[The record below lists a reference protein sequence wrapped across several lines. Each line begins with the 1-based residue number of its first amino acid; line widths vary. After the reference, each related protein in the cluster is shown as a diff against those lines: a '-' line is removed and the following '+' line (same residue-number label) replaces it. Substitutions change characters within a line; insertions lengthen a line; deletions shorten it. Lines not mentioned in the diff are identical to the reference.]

1 MDDDGSTDKTF
12 ADHIRQALIQSLGRS
27 LVVEADTMGIRRDQL
42 PKKNNAVREENKSPW
57 ARLAVVFRSGS
68 GFSIYKFIHLLF
80 LGRSYGRYRSTLF
93 GLRLGSFLGQPL
105 AVIPPGTGKVAAA
118 LLATLHSYLRLSDAV
133 LDFDPQA
140 FLSTEP
146 IL

>member
-42 PKKNNAVREENKSPW
+42 PKKNSAVREENKSPW

-80 LGRSYGRYRSTLF
+80 LGRSYVRYR
-93 GLRLGSFLGQPL
+93 
-105 AVIPPGTGKVAAA
+105 
-118 LLATLHSYLRLSDAV
+118 
-133 LDFDPQA
+133 
-140 FLSTEP
+140 
-146 IL
+146 

>member
-12 ADHIRQALIQSLGRS
+12 ADQIRQALIQSLGRS

-118 LLATLHSYLRLSDAV
+118 LLATLHSYLRLSEAV